1 MPGQTGLTSGL
12 FAEAVA
18 ATTSLPAGVINIFT
32 ESGNTGSPA
41 LVDSADVDVIS
52 YTGSTKVGRIIA
64 AAGAKTLKRMNLELG
79 GKTPMIVFEDAD
91 LDAVAPLLAQ
101 ALTTFSGQFCMA
113 GTRILAARSI
123 ADDLRAKLV
132 KLIENVRVGPSDDP
146 SSQMGPVIDKAAVE
160 RIDRRS
166 EEHTSE
172 LQSLMR
178 ISYAVFCLK
187 KQKPKTNQ
195 NRE

>member
-1 MPGQTGLTSGL
+1 
-12 FAEAVA
+12 
-18 ATTSLPAGVINIFT
+18 
-32 ESGNTGSPA
+32 
-41 LVDSADVDVIS
+41 
-52 YTGSTKVGRIIA
+52 
-64 AAGAKTLKRMNLELG
+64 MNLELG

-146 SSQMGPVIDKAAVE
+146 SRQMGPVIDKAAVE
-160 RIDRRS
+160 RIDRFVRS
-166 EEHTSE
+166 AERRVGKEGVSPVG
-172 LQSLMR
+172 LRWSP
-178 ISYAVFCLK
+178 YY
-187 KQKPKTNQ
+187 
-195 NRE
+195 